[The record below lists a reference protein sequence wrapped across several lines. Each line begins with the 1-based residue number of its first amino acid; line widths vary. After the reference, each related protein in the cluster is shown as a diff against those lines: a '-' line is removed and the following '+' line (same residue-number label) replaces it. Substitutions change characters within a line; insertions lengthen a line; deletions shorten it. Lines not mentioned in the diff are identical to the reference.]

1 MFWGKSRN
9 IVVALEVGSTK
20 VAAAV
25 GEIRPDG
32 TLALLGIGEANSGQV
47 RKCEIVEFEVAQG
60 CVRDALAEAET
71 KTDVVVGEVYLAI
84 SGAHIRSANTRVT
97 TLISNEGDE
106 ITHEHMQE
114 LHDMAMAQPLPADH
128 AIVHHLLQHY
138 VLDDGSTTD
147 NPIGLASKQ
156 LTAHFH
162 QVYGLATRLQ
172 TTIRCVKELG
182 IDVKNYALSSYATA
196 QAVLS
201 RNQKQLG
208 AIVINLGGGVSDYI
222 AYQKGAV
229 VHTGVLGVGGDHLT
243 NDIVYGL
250 KIPYAKAELLKKTE
264 GSVILD
270 PAESEAT
277 LTLPGAYNFEERTI
291 YRASLNTIM
300 QARQAEIFEIIL
312 EDLQNAPFW
321 QDFVGTVYI
330 TGGASQVKGL
340 VELASQIFPFPVELA
355 HQSPFDGDQTY
366 GRRPDLSTLLGLLHY
381 ARQAEMELPPTRGI
395 ARVGQSLK
403 RALAS
408 MRLI

>member
-1 MFWGKSRN
+1 MFWGKTRN
-9 IVVALEVGSTK
+9 IIVALEVGSTK
-20 VAAAV
+20 VVAAV

-32 TLALLGIGEANSGQV
+32 TLALLGIGEAASGQV
-47 RKCEIVEFEVAQG
+47 RKCEIVDFEVAQG
-60 CVRDALAEAET
+60 CVRDALAEAEQ
-71 KTDVVVGEVYLAI
+71 KTDIVIAEVYLAI
-84 SGAHIRSANTRVT
+84 SGAHLRSSNTRVT
-97 TLISNEGDE
+97 TVISNEADE
-106 ITHEHMQE
+106 IIAENLQE
-114 LHDMAMAQPLPADH
+114 LHDMATAQPLPTDH

-138 VLDDGSTTD
+138 VLDDGSITD
-147 NPIGLASKQ
+147 KPIGLASKQ

-208 AIVINLGGGVSDYI
+208 AVVINLGGGVSEYI

-243 NDIVYGL
+243 NDIVAGL

-270 PAESEAT
+270 PAESEE
-277 LTLPGAYNFEERTI
+277 LITLPGAYNFEERQI
-291 YRASLNTIM
+291 YRESLNTIM

-312 EDLQNAPFW
+312 EDLNRVPFW
-321 QDFVGTVYI
+321 ADFVGTVYI

-340 VELASQIFPFPVELA
+340 MELATQLFPCHVELA
-355 HQSPFDGDQTY
+355 HQSPFDGDQNY
-366 GRRPDLSTLLGLLHY
+366 GRRPDLATLMGLLHY
-381 ARQAEMELPPTRGI
+381 ARQAELEVPPTKGF
-395 ARVGQSLK
+395 ARVGQSLR

>member
-32 TLALLGIGEANSGQV
+32 TLALLGIGESSSGQV
-47 RKCEIVEFEVAQG
+47 RKCEIVDFEVAQG
-60 CVRDALAEAET
+60 CVRDALAEAEA
-71 KTDVVVGEVYLAI
+71 KTDVVIAEVYLAI
-84 SGAHIRSANTRVT
+84 SGAHIRSTNTRVT

-106 ITHEHMQE
+106 ITHENLQE
-114 LHDMAMAQPLPADH
+114 LHDMATAQPLPADH

-172 TTIRCVKELG
+172 TTIRCVKELS

-222 AYQKGAV
+222 AYQQGAV

-243 NDIVYGL
+243 NDIVSGL
-250 KIPYAKAELLKKTE
+250 KIPYAKAEQLKKPE
-264 GSVILD
+264 GSVILA

-277 LTLPGAYNFEERTI
+277 LTLPGAYNFEERVI

-321 QDFVGTVYI
+321 PDFAGTIYI

-340 VELASQIFPFPVELA
+340 IELASQGFPCPVELG

-381 ARQAEMELPPTRGI
+381 ARQAEMELPPAKGI

>member
-20 VAAAV
+20 VVAAV
-25 GEIRPDG
+25 AEIRPDG

-47 RKCEIVEFEVAQG
+47 RKCEIIDFEVAQG
-60 CVRDALAEAET
+60 CVRDALAEAES
-71 KTDVVVGEVYLAI
+71 KTDVVVAEVYLAI

-106 ITHEHMQE
+106 ITHDNMLDLQE
-114 LHDMAMAQPLPADH
+114 MATAQPLPADH
-128 AIVHHLLQHY
+128 AIVHQLLQHY

-172 TTIRCVKELG
+172 TTIRCVKELS
-182 IDVKNYALSSYATA
+182 IDVKNVALSAYATA

-201 RNQKQLG
+201 NNQKQLG
-208 AIVINLGGGVSDYI
+208 AIVINLGGGVSDFI
-222 AYQKGAV
+222 TYQRGAV

-243 NDIVYGL
+243 NDIVSGL
-250 KIPYAKAELLKKTE
+250 KIPYAKAEQLKKTE

-270 PAESEAT
+270 SAENEAT
-277 LTLPGAYNFEERTI
+277 LTLPGAYNFEERLI
-291 YRASLNTIM
+291 HRSSLNTIM

-312 EDLQNAPFW
+312 EELQNAPFW
-321 QDFVGTVYI
+321 QDFAGTVYI

-340 VELASQIFPFPVELA
+340 VELASQIFPCPVELA

-381 ARQAEMELPPTRGI
+381 ARKAEMELPPTKGI

>member
-1 MFWGKSRN
+1 MFWGKTRN
-9 IVVALEVGSTK
+9 IIVALEVGSTK

-32 TLALLGIGEANSGQV
+32 TLALLGIGEAASGQV
-47 RKCEIVEFEVAQG
+47 RKCEIVDFEVAQG
-60 CVRDALAEAET
+60 CVRDALAEAEA
-71 KTDVVVGEVYLAI
+71 KTDIVIGEVYLAI
-84 SGAHIRSANTRVT
+84 SGAHLRSSNTRVT
-97 TLISNEGDE
+97 TVVNNDADE
-106 ITHEHMQE
+106 ITAENLQE
-114 LHDMAMAQPLPADH
+114 LHDMASAQPLPTDH

-138 VLDDGSTTD
+138 VLDDGTTSD

-162 QVYGLATRLQ
+162 QVYGMATRLQ

-182 IDVKNYALSSYATA
+182 IDVKNFALCSYATA

-243 NDIVYGL
+243 NDIVSGL
-250 KIPYAKAELLKKTE
+250 KVPYAKAELLKKTE

-270 PAESEAT
+270 PAGRDD
-277 LTLPGAYNFEERTI
+277 LITLPGAYNFEERQI
-291 YRASLNTIM
+291 YRESLNTIM

-312 EDLQNAPFW
+312 EDLQNVPFW
-321 QDFVGTVYI
+321 HDFAGTIYI

-340 VELASQIFPFPVELA
+340 VELASQIFPCPVELA
-355 HQSPFDGDQTY
+355 HQSPFDGDQNY

-381 ARQAEMELPPTRGI
+381 ARQAELEIPSSRGF
-395 ARVGQSLK
+395 ARVGQSLR

>member
-47 RKCEIVEFEVAQG
+47 RKCEIVDFEVAQG
-60 CVRDALAEAET
+60 CIRDALAEVEL
-71 KTDVVVGEVYLAI
+71 KTNVVVAEVYLAI
-84 SGAHIRSANTRVT
+84 SGAHVRSTNMRVT
-97 TLISNEGDE
+97 TLISNENDE
-106 ITHEHMQE
+106 ITHDNVQE
-114 LHDMAMAQPLPADH
+114 LHDMAAGQPLPTDH

-147 NPIGLASKQ
+147 NPNGLASKQ

-162 QVYGLATRLQ
+162 LVYGLATRLQ
-172 TTIRCVKELG
+172 TTIRCVKELS

-222 AYQKGAV
+222 VYQKGEV

-243 NDIVYGL
+243 SDISNGL
-250 KIPYAKAELLKKTE
+250 KIPYAKAETLKKTE

-270 PAESEAT
+270 ENEAEAT
-277 LTLPGAYNFEERTI
+277 LKLPGSYNFEERLI
-291 YRASLNTIM
+291 YHSSLNTIM
-300 QARQAEIFEIIL
+300 QARQAEIFEIIM
-312 EDLQNAPFW
+312 EELQNAPFW
-321 QDFVGTVYI
+321 NDFAGTIYI

-340 VELASQIFPFPVELA
+340 IELASQIFPYPVELA
-355 HQSPFDGDQTY
+355 HQSPFDGDQNY
-366 GRRPDLSTLLGLLHY
+366 GRRPDLSTVLGLLQY
-381 ARQAEMELPPTRGI
+381 ARQAEMELPPARGI
-395 ARVGQSLK
+395 ARVGQSLRK
-403 RALAS
+403 ALAN

>member
-9 IVVALEVGSTK
+9 IIVALEVGSTK

-32 TLALLGIGEANSGQV
+32 TLALLGIGEAPSGQV
-47 RKCEIVEFEVAQG
+47 RKCEIVDFEVAQG
-60 CVRDALAEAET
+60 CMRDALAEAEQ
-71 KTDVVVGEVYLAI
+71 KTDIVIGEIYLAI
-84 SGAHIRSANTRVT
+84 SGAHICSSNTRVT
-97 TLISNEGDE
+97 TVINNDGDE
-106 ITHEHMQE
+106 ITTEHMQE
-114 LHDMAMAQPLPADH
+114 LHEMAANQPLPADH

-147 NPIGLASKQ
+147 NPAGLASKR

-172 TTIRCVKELG
+172 TTIRCVKELS

-196 QAVLS
+196 QAVLTRS
-201 RNQKQLG
+201 QKQLG
-208 AIVINLGGGVSDYI
+208 AIVINLGGGISDYI
-222 AYQKGAV
+222 VYQKGTV

-243 NDIVYGL
+243 NDIVSGL

-270 PAESEAT
+270 PSESEERI
-277 LTLPGAYNFEERTI
+277 TLPGSYNFEERHI
-291 YRASLNTIM
+291 PRPSLNTIM
-300 QARQAEIFEIIL
+300 QMRQAEIFEIML
-312 EDLQNAPFW
+312 DELQQASFW
-321 QDFVGTVYI
+321 PDFAGTIYL

-340 VELASQIFPFPVELA
+340 IELAAQVFPCPVELA
-355 HQSPFDGDQTY
+355 RQSPFDGDQNY
-366 GRRPDLSTLLGLLHY
+366 GRRPDLSTILGLLQY
-381 ARQAEMELPPTRGI
+381 ARQAELEVPSTKGF
-395 ARVGQSLK
+395 ARVGQSLR
-403 RALAS
+403 RALAN

>member
-32 TLALLGIGEANSGQV
+32 TLALLGIGEAASGQV
-47 RKCEIVEFEVAQG
+47 RKCEIVDFEVAQG
-60 CVRDALAEAET
+60 CVRDALAEAEQ
-71 KTDVVVGEVYLAI
+71 KTDVVIAEVYLAI
-84 SGAHIRSANTRVT
+84 SGAHVRSTNTRVT
-97 TLISNEGDE
+97 TLISNDNDE
-106 ITHEHMQE
+106 ITPENLQE
-114 LHDMAMAQPLPADH
+114 LHDMATSQPLPADH

-172 TTIRCVKELG
+172 TTIRCVKELS

-196 QAVLS
+196 QAVLN
-201 RNQKQLG
+201 RNQKQIG
-208 AIVINLGGGVSDYI
+208 AIVINLGGGISDYI

-229 VHTGVLGVGGDHLT
+229 IHTGVLGVGGDHHT
-243 NDIVYGL
+243 NDIVSGL
-250 KIPYAKAELLKKTE
+250 KIPYAKAELLKRTE

-270 PAESEAT
+270 PAESEARI
-277 LTLPGAYNFEERTI
+277 TLPGAYNFEERSI
-291 YRASLNTIM
+291 HRASLNTIM

-312 EDLQNAPFW
+312 EDLQNTAFW
-321 QDFVGTVYI
+321 ADFAGTIYI

-340 VELASQIFPFPVELA
+340 LELASQVFPCPVELA

-366 GRRPDLSTLLGLLHY
+366 AGRPDLSTLLGLLQY
-381 ARQAEMELPPTRGI
+381 ARQAEMELPSARGL
-395 ARVGQSLK
+395 ARVGQSLRK
-403 RALAS
+403 ALAN